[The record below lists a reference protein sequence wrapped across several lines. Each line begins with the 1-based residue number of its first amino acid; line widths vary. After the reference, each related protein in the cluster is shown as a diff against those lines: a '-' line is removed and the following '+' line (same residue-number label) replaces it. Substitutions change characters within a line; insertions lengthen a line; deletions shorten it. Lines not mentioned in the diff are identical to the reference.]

1 MPAATTHAT
10 GPTSGP
16 LLARLFNALLLRR
29 PFYEAAAADSA
40 ATGPAAAMV
49 GLAAL
54 AREIPTLYDIS
65 ESSAI
70 WGLAA
75 FAIFLIAL
83 AGWVVYSAVAYL
95 VARLLAPAPVEFT
108 RVLRCL
114 GYAETVT
121 ILRLLARPLDP
132 AYYLPLHIALIAWTL
147 YAVFVAMRA
156 ATAAR
161 GPRLWLIVL
170 VSFIAQQ
177 VVLAIEPLLAY

>member
-1 MPAATTHAT
+1 MPAAATPTTS
-10 GPTSGP
+10 PTSGP
-16 LLARLFNALLLRR
+16 LLARLVNAILLRR
-29 PFYEAAAADSA
+29 AFYEAAAADPA

-65 ESSAI
+65 ETSAI

-75 FAIFLIAL
+75 FAIFVIAL
-83 AGWVVYSAVAYL
+83 LGWVAYSAVAY
-95 VARLLAPAPVEFT
+95 VIARLIAPAPVELK

-121 ILRLLARPLDP
+121 VLRLLARPLDP
-132 AYYLPLHIALIAWTL
+132 AYYLPLHVALIAWTL

-161 GPRLWLIVL
+161 GPRLWMIVL
-170 VSFIAQQ
+170 LVFVAQQ
-177 VVLAIEPLLAY
+177 AVLAIEPLLAY

>member
-1 MPAATTHAT
+1 VPAATTHST

-16 LLARLFNALLLRR
+16 LLSRLFNAILLRR
-29 PFYEAAAADSA
+29 AFYEAAAADPA
-40 ATGPAAAMV
+40 ATGPAAAMA
-49 GLAAL
+49 GIAAL
-54 AREIPTLYDIS
+54 AREIATLYDIS

-83 AGWVVYSAVAYL
+83 VGWVVYSAVAY
-95 VARLLAPAPVEFT
+95 VIARLIAPAPVEFK

-121 ILRLLARPLDP
+121 MLRLLARPLDP
-132 AYYLPLHIALIAWTL
+132 TYYLPLHIALIAWTL
-147 YAVFVAMRA
+147 YAVSVAMRA

-170 VSFIAQQ
+170 LSFVAQQ
-177 VVLAIEPLLAY
+177 VVLAVEPLLAY